1 MPVRVALLGDRSV
14 TDVASGEVRTR
25 SSRIVALLACLA
37 LNPGRPQSRQRLAGM
52 FWPDSTDGQAL
63 TNLRR
68 ELHGLRRVLGGEP
81 CVEVS
86 AQALLWRDTAGVTV
100 DLRVFDAERR
110 EALDALT
117 AIGLGAALPH
127 VDAALRH
134 YGGEFLPGIDEEWVA
149 PARADLHRQ
158 CVELCTLAC
167 RATRQLGDTR
177 GATEA
182 ARRLIGLEPLDETGY
197 QVLMEV
203 LAEAGDRA
211 GAVSTYHRCSAL
223 LERDLGVT
231 PGPAL
236 RATLGRIMR
245 GQQVQGQ
252 HDQDQGRD
260 QGRDQ
265 GHDSAAASL
274 AGPTA
279 GAVEVALVGRDRE
292 FGELR
297 QAWRTAAGGGAR
309 LAVVRGD
316 AGVGKTRLVT
326 ELVALTARTGAVVA
340 SSQCF
345 GTSGRLALAPVAD
358 WLRSPVVGASGNRLE
373 PVWRDEVDR
382 LVPSTAGR
390 AEPAGQ
396 AGGSP
401 AWQRHRFFEGL
412 ARALLVV
419 GRPTL
424 LVLDNLQWCDHET
437 LAFLTRFL
445 GLAGDAPVLVVA
457 TLRADSLDRE
467 PELRD
472 WLGRMR
478 AAELLTEI
486 PLDPLR
492 QEDTVRLAEVTS
504 GRTYTPAE
512 RGLLQAATG
521 GYPLHVIEAMRAV
534 ATTGA
539 SPLPTADLALVLRDR
554 LAQAGA
560 AAQEIAGLAAAVGR
574 DFSLE
579 LLAEASDLDLD
590 AVVCAV
596 DELWRRR
603 ILRQSADG
611 YDFAHDLLRGAAYA
625 SAAPARRWLWHRRL
639 AQALELLHADDL
651 EPVASQL
658 AEQHARAGRADRAVG
673 YYRQAAGTAS
683 GVFAHAEAVR
693 LLDAALVIVR
703 AQPESRDRDRRELD
717 LLEAMA
723 APLNAWRGYAYG
735 SLHDLHVRSIALA
748 ESLGR
753 DDSLLSGLV
762 ALWAS
767 TFVQGRMTESH
778 TAGTRALSLAR
789 PGSSFAGAAHFAV
802 AGSLLCMGEP
812 AHSLRQF
819 EMAAAQA
826 HPVWLTIGTRPDVH
840 SAAFEAHAHW
850 LLGDP
855 VTAWSRCQ
863 DAVTLA
869 RSVPDHPYSLAMALA
884 YEAFTSQLCG
894 NTEQL
899 PTAAAELEDLC
910 QRYGF
915 GYYREWALVLR
926 GWHLGGQD
934 GLELARR
941 GVANLKAEG
950 ALARMPYWLALLA
963 DLYARADQAD
973 AARSTLDAAIVNAR
987 TRGEVWWLPEVLRLR
1002 AGYDDRRETARSR
1015 LLGAARMA
1023 TTHGSLALLRRCT
1036 EDLELI
1042 GARLPA

>member
-25 SSRIVALLACLA
+25 SSRAVTLLAHLA
-37 LNPGRPQSRQRLAGM
+37 LNAGRPQSRQRLAGM
-52 FWPDSTDGQAL
+52 FWPDSADGQAL

-68 ELHGLRRVLGGEP
+68 ELHGLRRVLDSES

-86 AQALLWRDTAGVTV
+86 AQTLLWRDAAGVTV
-100 DLRVFDAERR
+100 DLRLFDAERR
-110 EALDALT
+110 AALDALT
-117 AIGLGAALPH
+117 ASGPGAALPH

-134 YGGEFLPGIDEEWVA
+134 YGGEFLPGIDDGWVA
-149 PARADLHRQ
+149 EARADLHRQ

-177 GATEA
+177 GAAEA

-203 LAEAGDRA
+203 LAEAGDQA
-211 GAVSTYHRCSAL
+211 GAVSTYHRCASL
-223 LERDLGVT
+223 LERDLGVA

-236 RATLGRIMR
+236 RATLQRIMR
-245 GQQVQGQ
+245 GQQGP
-252 HDQDQGRD
+252 D
-260 QGRDQ
+260 
-265 GHDSAAASL
+265 AAQVGSV
-274 AGPTA
+274 A
-279 GAVEVALVGRDRE
+279 GAVQVALVGRDRE
-292 FGELR
+292 FAQLR
-297 QAWRTAAGGGAR
+297 EAWRTAASGRVR

-326 ELVALTARTGAVVA
+326 ELAAFTARTGAAVA

-345 GTSGRLALAPVAD
+345 GASGRLALAPVAD
-358 WLRSPVVGASGNRLE
+358 WLRSPVLSGFGSRLE

-382 LVPSTAGR
+382 LVPTAGVR
-390 AEPAGQ
+390 AAPAE
-396 AGGSP
+396 GSD

-412 ARALLVV
+412 ARALLAV

-437 LAFLTRFL
+437 LAFLTMFF
-445 GLAGDAPVLVVA
+445 GLATDAPVLVVA

-467 PELRD
+467 PELWD

-478 AAELLTEI
+478 AAALLTEI
-486 PLDPLR
+486 PLDPLP

-534 ATTGA
+534 AATGA
-539 SPLPTADLALVLRDR
+539 SLLPAADLALVLRDR
-554 LAQAGA
+554 LEQAGA
-560 AAQEIAGLAAAVGR
+560 PAREIAGLAAAVGR

-590 AVVCAV
+590 TVVCAV

-603 ILRQSADG
+603 ILRQSGDG
-611 YDFAHDLLRGAAYA
+611 YDFTHDLLRDAAYA
-625 SAAPARRWLWHRRL
+625 EVTPARRWLWHRRL

-658 AEQHARAGRADRAVG
+658 AEQYARAGRADRALG
-673 YYRQAAGTAS
+673 YYRQAAESACT
-683 GVFAHAEAVR
+683 VFAHAEAVR

-717 LLEAMA
+717 LLAALA

-735 SLHDLHVRSIALA
+735 TLHDLHVRSIALA

-753 DDSLLSGLV
+753 NDSLLSSLV

-767 TFVQGRMTESH
+767 TFVQGRMIESH
-778 TAGTRALSLAR
+778 TAGTRALSLAE
-789 PGSSFAGAAHFAV
+789 PGSSFVGAAHFAT
-802 AGSLLCMGEP
+802 AGSLLCMGQP
-812 AHSLRQF
+812 AASLRHF
-819 EMAAAQA
+819 EMAAEQA
-826 HPVWLTIGTRPDVH
+826 HPVWLTIGIRPDIH
-840 SAAFEAHAHW
+840 SAAFEASAHW

-855 VTAWSRCQ
+855 KTAWSRSQ

-869 RSVPDHPYSLAMALA
+869 RSIPDHPYNLAMALA
-884 YEAFTSQLCG
+884 YEALTCQLCG
-894 NTEQL
+894 DTERL
-899 PTAAAELEDLC
+899 PAATAELEGLC
-910 QRYGF
+910 ERYEF
-915 GYYREWALVLR
+915 GYYREWALILR
-926 GWHLGGQD
+926 GWHLGGHD

-941 GVANLKAEG
+941 GVANLKAAG
-950 ALARMPYWLALLA
+950 AFVRMPYWLALRA
-963 DLYARADQAD
+963 DLHARVGQTD

-987 TRGEVWWLPEVLRLR
+987 TRGELFWLPEVLRLR
-1002 AGYDDRRETARSR
+1002 AGYDDRPDDARTR
-1015 LLGAARMA
+1015 LLAAARMA
-1023 TTHGSLALLRRCT
+1023 TAHGSLVLLQRCT
-1036 EDLELI
+1036 EDLERF
-1042 GARLPA
+1042 GVRLPA